1 MANSYYKTFLCVVF
15 CMLLYQSAVSQHKLT
30 KEIKETYAFSNDSK
44 LYLEN
49 KYGDIFVSGWDKNSI
64 EIVIDIEAESKNSE
78 KAKKL
83 LNRVKMDIVATDNEL
98 KVTSKITKKEGGFL
112 GRLDPF
118 KNEKTKINYT
128 IYLPKKAIIE
138 AYNKYGNIIVSDWNG
153 KLKADVE
160 HGEMHLSTALINAS
174 LTIKYGKL
182 DAISLQESHIVSKD
196 ATVGIHYGTK
206 LKIDSDGSEMTLNNI
221 QKLQLNSNKDNI
233 DILKIDGISG
243 TIKYSKTFLKNLSG
257 KATLDLN
264 HGELRILKHTT
275 TSPDIDINQKESEV
289 YINISET
296 NFSFKAKLEQGVL
309 RIPKIMDNIESE
321 VIDRKEKI
329 RRISATYGAEKQ
341 GSIICTGYKGVIILK
356 EL

>member
-1 MANSYYKTFLCVVF
+1 
-15 CMLLYQSAVSQHKLT
+15 MLLYQSAVSQHKLT
-30 KEIKETYAFSNDSK
+30 KEIKETYAFSNESK

-64 EIVIDIEAESKNSE
+64 EIVVGIEAESRNAE

-83 LNRVKMDIVATDNEL
+83 LNRVKMDIVTTDNEL
-98 KVTSKITKKEGGFL
+98 KVTSTITKKEGGFL
-112 GRLDPF
+112 GKLDPF

-128 IYLPKKAIIE
+128 IYLPKKAMIE
-138 AYNKYGNIIVSDWNG
+138 VYNKYGNIIVSDWNG
-153 KLKADVE
+153 KLNADLE
-160 HGEMHLSTALINAS
+160 HGDMRLSTALINAS

-182 DAISLQESHIVSKD
+182 NAISLQESHIISKD
-196 ATVGIHYGTK
+196 ATIGIHHGTK

-233 DILKIDGISG
+233 DILKMDGISG
-243 TIKYSKTFLKNLSG
+243 TIKYSKTFLKNLGG
-257 KATLDLN
+257 KTTLDLN
-264 HGELRILKHTT
+264 HGELRILKHMTA
-275 TSPDIDINQKESEV
+275 SPDININQKESEV

-309 RIPKIMDNIESE
+309 RIPKTMDNIESE
-321 VIDRKEKI
+321 VIHRKEKI
-329 RRISATYGAEKQ
+329 RSISASYGAEKE

-356 EL
+356 QL